1 MVSPS
6 DPGPSG
12 LAPTL
17 ADAAAWAS
25 AETVAADPQAPGAAE
40 QITLDFDAQ
49 AFLAGAASG
58 PGPSGPSEGNP
69 AGASGARPPST
80 GRQGSLRYQPG
91 QVLGAGGMG
100 EVRLHLDRRIG
111 RRVARKTMH
120 DSADPLAMARF
131 LREVR
136 VQGQLEHPAV
146 VPVYDLDVDEDNQ
159 VYFTM
164 KRVRGETLEG
174 VLAHLRKGDPS
185 WTHRFGARRLL
196 SAFAQICLAVH
207 YAHTRQVLHRDLKP
221 SNLMFGDFGE
231 VYVLDWGIAK
241 VLGEADLPA
250 SASAPDAPPASVTH
264 GATLDVAGSTAVVAA
279 SGSLTVGGAVLG
291 TLAYMAPEQLDRDAA
306 KLDARADVYAL
317 GAILFEILTLT
328 PLRRGADVREIFR
341 SVTAGEVIRPSAR
354 VATVPPELDELCARA
369 LAPDPSRRPS
379 TAGELA
385 EAVERY
391 LDGDHDLKLRKD
403 LALKHATAAR
413 ERLGAAVGGA
423 PTGRVEALRETM
435 KALTLDADQVEAQQ
449 LLVELLTDVSGAV
462 PAEAQAELDA
472 SEDRRRATGARIGR
486 NGLLALLTVVPVV
499 ILIGV
504 KSWLALGATALATL
518 LAAIASHWA
527 SQQRRHGTGQVLL
540 LSALVAAMLTLQSCY
555 MGPFTL
561 VPTCAATCSMFF
573 GLAAMKRERWLVAGT
588 LSVGALLPFV
598 AEALHLGP
606 PAYAFEA
613 DRLIVFARAIELPRG
628 PTLAAMAYSTVAY
641 TVLSMILVGSV
652 RDALS
657 DAEQS
662 RFLQAWHLRQLFPAA
677 RRERS

>member
-1 MVSPS
+1 MASPS
-6 DPGPSG
+6 DPGPPE

-17 ADAAAWAS
+17 ADVDAAAWAS
-25 AETVAADPQAPGAAE
+25 ADTVAVPDPRAPGEAE
-40 QITLDFDAQ
+40 QLTLDFDYQ
-49 AFLAGAASG
+49 AFLAGAEGG
-58 PGPSGPSEGNP
+58 PP
-69 AGASGARPPST
+69 AGASARRGPS
-80 GRQGSLRYQPG
+80 RYEPG

-100 EVRLHLDRRIG
+100 EVRLHKDRRIG

-120 DSADPLAMARF
+120 DSADPLVMARF

-146 VPVYDLDVDEDNQ
+146 VPVYDLDVDDQNQ

-164 KRVRGETLEG
+164 KRVRGETLES
-174 VLAHLRKGDPS
+174 VLQHLRKGDPA

-196 SAFAQICLAVH
+196 SAYAQVCLAVH
-207 YAHTRQVLHRDLKP
+207 YAHTRKVLHRDLKP

-241 VLGEADLPA
+241 VLGEAELPTA
-250 SASAPDAPPASVTH
+250 ARGPREADPADP
-264 GATLDVAGSTAVVAA
+264 ATLDVAGSTAVVAD

-291 TLAYMAPEQLDRDAA
+291 TLAYMAPEQLDRDATR
-306 KLDARADVYAL
+306 LDARTDVYAL

-328 PLRRGADVREIFR
+328 PLRRGADARELLQH
-341 SVTAGEVIRPSAR
+341 VTAKEVPRPSDR
-354 VATVPPELDELCARA
+354 TATVPPELDELCVSA
-369 LAPDPSRRPS
+369 LQPDPARRPS

-391 LDGDHDLKLRKD
+391 LDGDHNLTLRKE
-403 LALKHATAAR
+403 LARKHATAAR
-413 ERLGAAVGGA
+413 ERLGAPTAGA
-423 PTGRVEALRETM
+423 AGSRVEALRETM
-435 KALTLDADQVEAQQ
+435 KALTLDADQGEAQQ
-449 LLVELLTDVSGAV
+449 LLVELLTDVSGTV
-462 PAEAQAELDA
+462 PAEAKEELDA
-472 SEDRRRATGARIGR
+472 SVDRQRATGARVGR

-499 ILIGV
+499 MLIGV

-518 LAAIASHWA
+518 FAAVAAHWA
-527 SQQRRHGTGQVLL
+527 SKQARHGTSQIVLL
-540 LSALVAAMLTLQSCY
+540 AALVAAMLTLQSCY

-573 GLAAMKRERWLVAGT
+573 GLAAVKRERWLVAGI
-588 LSVGALLPFV
+588 LSLGALVPFV

-641 TVLSMILVGSV
+641 TVLSMVLVGSV

-657 DAEQS
+657 EAEQS
-662 RFLQAWHLRQLFPAA
+662 RFLQAWHLRQLFPGAGRVRA
-677 RRERS
+677 EGGTGRR